1 MWTLEIVFKRQ
12 KTSAE
17 GHSKTLSQSDLVFI
31 NPGIYLH
38 SMATVIEKSAKKQ
51 FPAYVGK
58 FWSMSQRLLEI
69 IISTVWRQWSR
80 KVPKSNFRP
89 TWANS
94 GACHSVCWRYI
105 ADFMKTWSMK
115 ITAVLLKPGQTRV
128 IISPM
133 SPKITAKRE
142 KRAREREREK
152 KDYQQSLV
160 FIVWTL
166 EIVFK
171 RQKTSAEGHSK
182 TAFSDLHDLVFINP
196 GIYLHSM
203 ATVIEKSAKKQ
214 FPAYVG
220 MSILDI

>member
-1 MWTLEIVFKRQ
+1 
-12 KTSAE
+12 
-17 GHSKTLSQSDLVFI
+17 
-31 NPGIYLH
+31 
-38 SMATVIEKSAKKQ
+38 
-51 FPAYVGK
+51 
-58 FWSMSQRLLEI
+58 
-69 IISTVWRQWSR
+69 
-80 KVPKSNFRP
+80 
-89 TWANS
+89 
-94 GACHSVCWRYI
+94 
-105 ADFMKTWSMK
+105 MK

-182 TAFSDLHDLVFINP
+182 TLSQSDLVFINP

-220 MSILDI
+220 KFWSMSQRLLKIYS